1 MRKKLVAGLLALAM
15 TATVGITAIAATV
28 HYNDSSVT
36 GGSAAWQAWTA
47 NWENVATDYTQV
59 SIAPGEDETEINFA
73 WYSLKGE
80 DEATPVVHF
89 GTSEDEMKTFEG
101 VAGDVD
107 PSLTDQV
114 QYEFNR
120 VKVTGIRP

>member
-47 NWENVATDYTQV
+47 ELENVATDYTQV

-120 VKVTGIRP
+120 VK